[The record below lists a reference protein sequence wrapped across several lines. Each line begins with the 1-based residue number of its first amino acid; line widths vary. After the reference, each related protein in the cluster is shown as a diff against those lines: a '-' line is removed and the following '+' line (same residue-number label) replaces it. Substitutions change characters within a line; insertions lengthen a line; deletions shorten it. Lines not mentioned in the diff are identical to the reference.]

1 MFYIVF
7 IHMKETNMI
16 PQITKLLKNF
26 IFNEF
31 DLDFTITFNPER
43 EPLNNYILTVYLDPE
58 VWCMSGDKYNPD
70 SNTFLFRLG
79 ENIDEVLPYIGL
91 TDEDIILQFKF
102 LNEKEF
108 SNKLRGMINGILP
121 TLYNRIE
128 DLPKLLSIDVGQRWV
143 NYEFEM
149 NLIFD
154 EHPKM
159 DKISKLYEYIDELLP
174 TFEDVYLDF
183 GVE

>member
-1 MFYIVF
+1 MTDSHI
-7 IHMKETNMI
+7 I
-16 PQITKLLKNF
+16 PHLTKLLKNL
-26 IFNEF
+26 IFKNF
-31 DLDFTITFNPER
+31 DLEFNITVKEDYYDEMYVLTIT
-43 EPLNNYILTVYLDPE
+43 LDPE
-58 VWCMSGDKYNPD
+58 VMCMSGDKYNPD